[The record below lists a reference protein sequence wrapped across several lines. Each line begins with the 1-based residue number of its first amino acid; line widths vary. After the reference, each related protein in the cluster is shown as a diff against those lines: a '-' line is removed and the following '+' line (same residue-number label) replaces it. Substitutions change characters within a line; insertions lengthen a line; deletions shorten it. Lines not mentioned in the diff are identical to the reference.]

1 MFQIR
6 YFPSSSLFLAP
17 CRSAPDS
24 CHCPVMTPARGAGD
38 ICLFPAVARLV
49 GEGGTS
55 CHPPF
60 PGRPGLSQPRLQ
72 LIESLIFPSSL
83 AVRIWVAPS
92 PAPSGC
98 ADLAFSG
105 CPASASFGDSGN
117 VSPGCPAAY
126 VLQLYRRWIFE
137 SPRISHPSAALVVKF
152 RVAPNLRSP
161 TPPLM
166 RPQVALSPASSGC
179 QR

>member
-1 MFQIR
+1 LQFHSAAR
-6 YFPSSSLFLAP
+6 LTAAPVSTPLRGFCTPLDPSGLPVSLPVGPPSESARFPLAP
-17 CRSAPDS
+17 RCRSFSSMATDQCSWFVP
-24 CHCPVMTPARGAGD
+24 
-38 ICLFPAVARLV
+38 
-49 GEGGTS
+49 
-55 CHPPF
+55 
-60 PGRPGLSQPRLQ
+60 LQ